1 MSRYIRRKVSLIIPC
16 YWYSAEL
23 EFMTVRCLKS
33 VHDLDNKIEK
43 ILVNDGSPSMGKI
56 SDLHVLYSD
65 LINKRIDR
73 PVNGGYSA
81 AVNSGL
87 EIAEGDIII
96 VGNNDL
102 EFPRKWLPELL
113 CVLEDGYDLATCWT
127 SDQDYVRRP
136 EITEGGK
143 FGSIF
148 AMKRQILDTIGG
160 FDEELS
166 YFADDDYRKRLTD
179 AGFKI
184 GFNRSLVINHQA
196 KATYS
201 KVDPDDSIYQRC
213 KLIYQAKHGEYIE

>member
-16 YWYSAEL
+16 YWYNAEL

-33 VHDLDNKIEK
+33 IRDMDNRIEK
-43 ILVNDGSPSMGKI
+43 ILVNDGSPSMGRV
-56 SDLHVLYSD
+56 SDLHVAYSD
-65 LINKRIDR
+65 LINQRIDR

-102 EFPRKWLPELL
+102 EFPRKWLSGLL
-113 CVLEDGYDLATCWT
+113 CVLDEYDLATCWT
-127 SDQDYVRRP
+127 SDQDYVIKP

-166 YFADDDYRKRLTD
+166 YFADDDYKKRLTD

-184 GFNRSLVINHQA
+184 GFNNSLVINHQA

-201 KVDPDDSIYQRC
+201 KVDPDDAIYERC
-213 KLIYQAKHGEYIE
+213 KLIYQAKHGEYIQ